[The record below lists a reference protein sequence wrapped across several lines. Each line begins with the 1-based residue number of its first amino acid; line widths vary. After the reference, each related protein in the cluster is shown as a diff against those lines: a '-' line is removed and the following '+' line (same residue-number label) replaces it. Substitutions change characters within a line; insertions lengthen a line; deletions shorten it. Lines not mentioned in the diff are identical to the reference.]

1 MYIMMFH
8 SNRNIAHFTEVFN
21 FVYHYLHNRAAYP
34 SIRSIFFPQYQRD
47 AVYPWITSYLD
58 VAASLFNRNPFKTY
72 FLEEMNSMDTE
83 GVICFRHAV
92 RSQRSSHSQ
101 IGVGRII
108 SFSYGGVFT
117 SVAEADTLRAA
128 SYKFYGYTLPSQ
140 SSMQFTAPHVLML
153 QREAVHG
160 NLPGRAIVNMEQIR
174 RFFVEHKGEFVYTEK
189 KLELMKPKDQVKTLL
204 YTDVLV
210 GAQGSGFAN
219 VVYMLPGS
227 VAIAFSPPNVGG
239 FFFNTVSE
247 FARVFYIGVYNS
259 SVPFPPDCKN
269 RINSNGESVIRAC
282 LDVLYAENLFI
293 DPSHLL
299 DLLRSATVHL
309 KSYKYRL

>member
-8 SNRNIAHFTEVFN
+8 SNRNIAHFTEGFN

-58 VAASLFNRNPFKTY
+58 VASSLFTTTPVKTY
-72 FLEEMNSMDTE
+72 FLEEMNSMDSE
-83 GVICFRHAV
+83 GVICFKHAV
-92 RSQRSSHSQ
+92 CSLSSSHPQ

-117 SVAEADTLRAA
+117 SMSEVDTIRAT
-128 SYKFYGYTLPSQ
+128 SYKYYDLSLPSQ
-140 SSMQFTAPHVLML
+140 SRSEFTTPRVLML

-160 NLPGRAIVNMEQIR
+160 NLPGRAIVNMDQIR
-174 RFFVEHKGEFVYTEK
+174 KFFVDHKEFVYVEK

-204 YTDVLV
+204 NTDILV

-219 VVYMLPGS
+219 VIYMLPGS

-299 DLLRSATVHL
+299 DLLRSAAVHL

>member
-1 MYIMMFH
+1 MMFH

-72 FLEEMNSMDTE
+72 FLEEMNSMDAE

-128 SYKFYGYTLPSQ
+128 SYKFYG
-140 SSMQFTAPHVLML
+140 
-153 QREAVHG
+153 
-160 NLPGRAIVNMEQIR
+160 
-174 RFFVEHKGEFVYTEK
+174 
-189 KLELMKPKDQVKTLL
+189 
-204 YTDVLV
+204 
-210 GAQGSGFAN
+210 
-219 VVYMLPGS
+219 
-227 VAIAFSPPNVGG
+227 
-239 FFFNTVSE
+239 
-247 FARVFYIGVYNS
+247 
-259 SVPFPPDCKN
+259 
-269 RINSNGESVIRAC
+269 
-282 LDVLYAENLFI
+282 
-293 DPSHLL
+293 
-299 DLLRSATVHL
+299 
-309 KSYKYRL
+309 